1 MGRAAEAARALVRS
15 ERSERAPDG
24 PPGDI
29 NGEADTER
37 RRAGRRGLG
46 ASEQR
51 SARSARAP
59 HGSPGDKMTKIF
71 LVCRRE
77 LGSMC
82 GGPLAWVLA
91 AVFLLLTGYFFYSDL
106 ALFVL
111 VGGANQTRGL
121 WRFVLLDFR
130 LVALLVVPLVTM
142 RLFAEERKQGT
153 LELLWTF
160 PVRDGEVL
168 AGKVLAALALY
179 LGMLAATA
187 VGPALLYA
195 LHPFA
200 VAPVLAGYAGLV
212 LLGVAFVAC
221 GAAASTVSENQ
232 VVSAMLAYGVL
243 VFAWFATWNEAAIG
257 ERIAPALLQ
266 LSLFDHFYGFA
277 QGVIDSRDVVYL
289 LAFAALF
296 LFLAHRSLGARAWR
310 GL

>member
-1 MGRAAEAARALVRS
+1 KNGGRPSARALELADGVWGHRKRAGRAAPEHWT
-15 ERSERAPDG
+15 G
-24 PPGDI
+24 PQ
-29 NGEADTER
+29 N
-37 RRAGRRGLG
+37 
-46 ASEQR
+46 Q
-51 SARSARAP
+51 
-59 HGSPGDKMTKIF
+59 MTKIL

-77 LGSMC
+77 LASMC
-82 GGPLAWVLA
+82 GGPLAWILA

-111 VGGANQTRGL
+111 A
-121 WRFVLLDFR
+121 
-130 LVALLVVPLVTM
+130 PLV
-142 RLFAEERKQGT
+142 
-153 LELLWTF
+153 
-160 PVRDGEVL
+160 
-168 AGKVLAALALY
+168 
-179 LGMLAATA
+179 
-187 VGPALLYA
+187 
-195 LHPFA
+195 
-200 VAPVLAGYAGLV
+200 AGYAGLV

-221 GAAASTVSENQ
+221 GAAASTVSEDQ

-243 VFAWFATWNEAAIG
+243 VFACFATWNEAAIG

>member
-1 MGRAAEAARALVRS
+1 MTVLALAAKELQLYFTSFLFYAL
-15 ERSERAPDG
+15 
-24 PPGDI
+24 
-29 NGEADTER
+29 
-37 RRAGRRGLG
+37 
-46 ASEQR
+46 ASV
-51 SARSARAP
+51 
-59 HGSPGDKMTKIF
+59 F
-71 LVCRRE
+71 LV
-77 LGSMC
+77 LSGYYFSTNLSFFVVM
-82 GGPLAWVLA
+82 GGMQL
-91 AVFLLLTGYFFYSDL
+91 
-106 ALFVL
+106 
-111 VGGANQTRGL
+111 QRGL
-121 WRFVLLDFR
+121 WQYQFLDMQQRLLVLLP
-130 LVALLVVPLVTM
+130 LLTM

-257 ERIAPALLQ
+257 ARIAPALLQ

-296 LFLAHRSLGARAWR
+296 LFLAHRSLGTRAWR